1 MANVNVSVT
10 ADQTPITV
18 VIALPRTIDPP
29 EGTDISASLEDHN
42 KNK

>member
-1 MANVNVSVT
+1 MANVNVFVT

-18 VIALPRTIDPP
+18 VIVLPRTTDPSEDIDLST
-29 EGTDISASLEDHN
+29 GLEDRN